1 MNSVDNNFINLC
13 DIKSDDLQNQELFW
27 NVVVSRNLRK
37 CLKIECECEI
47 SESQILNII
56 KKTENVIRKQY
67 PKDFIQFL
75 GYVSLG
81 FDSTKNR
88 YIYNIYILF
97 LPVTALIELKKNGIK
112 NIKIFIVLDEDE
124 RKICVLSGPPLSE
137 NIAIVDRNGVTAPYE
152 TPIIC
157 IE

>member
-1 MNSVDNNFINLC
+1 MDSSNNNFINLC
-13 DIKSDDLQNQELFW
+13 DIKSDDLQNQEFFW
-27 NVVVSRNLRK
+27 NVVVSRNLRN
-37 CLKIECECEI
+37 CYQIACGCEI
-47 SESQILNII
+47 LESEMLNVI
-56 KKTENVIRKQY
+56 ENVQNSMRKDS
-67 PKDFIQFL
+67 KTFTQFL

-124 RKICVLSGPPLSE
+124 TKVSVLFGPPLNE
-137 NIAIVDRNGVTAPYE
+137 NIAILDKNGITAPYE